1 MLRMGVHSL
10 QSLLCAAGASV
21 SATMCVNWAK
31 RKCTA
36 PKRLCPEVCVC
47 VGVCARACVCVCV
60 CVCACVGV
68 CVCVCARTRLKSVWL
83 KCPFGSMR
91 CSLAPIAAT
100 FWCLCGALWML
111 QEGRHQHTENPTTQ
125 EPACPRTQA
134 PKNENL
140 RTRETECKRPRTRQP
155 ESPRTQEIETPTN

>member
-60 CVCACVGV
+60 RVCVCGCV
-68 CVCVCARTRLKSVWL
+68 CVCVCAHKAQVRLAQVPFRLDEVFVSAHCCNFLVLVWGPL
-83 KCPFGSMR
+83 DAAGRS
-91 CSLAPIAAT
+91 APAY
-100 FWCLCGALWML
+100 
-111 QEGRHQHTENPTTQ
+111 
-125 EPACPRTQA
+125 
-134 PKNENL
+134 
-140 RTRETECKRPRTRQP
+140 
-155 ESPRTQEIETPTN
+155 